1 MGKLRRLSK
10 KAGLAPG
17 TLVFTGAEKTDK
29 VTIRVLD
36 YDEEDFKEIQV
47 ENIEDIMPLKE
58 TDTVTWVDIR
68 GLQDISV
75 IEKLGRMFSIH
86 PLVLED
92 VVHPIQRPKMEE
104 FDTYIFFVL
113 RMFYFDNE
121 NIVEEQISIILGE
134 NYVITFQERPGD
146 VFDPIRERIRSGTF
160 RIRKSKSDYL
170 LYSLIDAIV
179 DNYFI
184 ILEKIGDTTEDIE
197 DDLLANPSQDTLL
210 EIQGLKRKI
219 ITLRRAIWPL
229 REVMNGLDRTESD
242 LVIQATKIYVRDVYD
257 HTIQVIDTIENYREI
272 LSSMLDIYLSSLS
285 NSMNLVM
292 KTLTIIATIFMPLT
306 FVAGIYGM
314 NFVYMPELKWKF
326 GYLFVWVIIS
336 IISLIMYA
344 YFKRKKWL

>member
-1 MGKLRRLSK
+1 
-10 KAGLAPG
+10 
-17 TLVFTGAEKTDK
+17 
-29 VTIRVLD
+29 
-36 YDEEDFKEIQV
+36 
-47 ENIEDIMPLKE
+47 
-58 TDTVTWVDIR
+58 
-68 GLQDISV
+68 V
-75 IEKLGRMFSIH
+75 IEKLGQIFSIH

-134 NYVITFQERPGD
+134 NYVVTFQERPGD
-146 VFDPIRERIRSGTF
+146 VFDPVRERIRSGTF

-170 LYSLIDAIV
+170 LYTLIDAIV
-179 DNYFI
+179 DNYFV

-229 REVMNGLDRTESD
+229 REVMNGLDRTESE
-242 LVIQATKIYVRDVYD
+242 LMKAVTKVYVRDVYD
-257 HTIQVIDTIENYREI
+257 HTIQVIDTIENYREV

-306 FVAGIYGM
+306 FIAGIYGM

-336 IISLIMYA
+336 IVSVIMYV

>member
-1 MGKLRRLSK
+1 MGKLRRQSK

-29 VTIRVLD
+29 VTIHVLD
-36 YDEEDFKEIQV
+36 YDEKDFKEIQV

-58 TDTVTWVDIR
+58 TDTVTWVDIL

-75 IEKLGRMFSIH
+75 IEKLGQIFSIH

-104 FDTYIFFVL
+104 FGTYIFFVL

-146 VFDPIRERIRSGTF
+146 VFNPVRERIRSGTF
-160 RIRKSKSDYL
+160 RIRKSKSDHL
-170 LYSLIDAIV
+170 LYALIDAIV

-229 REVMNGLDRTESD
+229 REVMHGLDRTESD
-242 LVIQATKIYVRDVYD
+242 LMKPATKIYVRDVYD
-257 HTIQVIDTIENYREI
+257 HTNQVIDTIENYREI

-285 NSMNLVM
+285 NSMNQVM

-314 NFVYMPELKWKF
+314 NFEYMPELKWKF
-326 GYLFVWVIIS
+326 GYLFLWVIIF

>member
-58 TDTVTWVDIR
+58 TNTVTWVDIR

-75 IEKLGRMFSIH
+75 IEKLGQIFSIH

>member
-36 YDEEDFKEIQV
+36 YDEKDYKEIQV
-47 ENIEDIMPLKE
+47 ENIEDIMPFKE
-58 TDTVTWVDIR
+58 TNTVTWVDIR

-75 IEKLGRMFSIH
+75 IEKLGQIFSIH

-134 NYVITFQERPGD
+134 NYVVTFQERPGD
-146 VFDPIRERIRSGTF
+146 VFDPVRERIRSGTF

-170 LYSLIDAIV
+170 LYTLIDAIV
-179 DNYFI
+179 DNYFV

-229 REVMNGLDRTESD
+229 REVMNGLDRTESE
-242 LVIQATKIYVRDVYD
+242 LMKAVTKVYVRDVYD
-257 HTIQVIDTIENYREI
+257 HTIQVIDTIENYREV

-306 FVAGIYGM
+306 FIAGIYGM

-336 IISLIMYA
+336 IVSVIMYV